1 MRRIFATGVRD
12 SIVAQLLSVMDG
24 VDPIDNVLLIGLTNR
39 RALIDPALLR
49 PGRFEVVHHRC
60 CREAEGRNSDEDGE
74 GEGEGEG
81 ERVRVTS

>member
-1 MRRIFATGVRD
+1 
-12 SIVAQLLSVMDG
+12 MDG

-60 CREAEGRNSDEDGE
+60 CREAEGSE
-74 GEGEGEG
+74 
-81 ERVRVTS
+81 